1 MPRQCNYFIIIIACM
16 WVCVFGIH
24 ILDIFRITQ
33 LNKGV
38 HLQGH
43 CFVRTSNSSNH
54 LNRKFVNDSRLFA
67 IRFVLKD
74 SGTEGN
80 RLN

>member
-24 ILDIFRITQ
+24 ILDIFRITR

-38 HLQGH
+38 HT
-43 CFVRTSNSSNH
+43 CKDIVS
-54 LNRKFVNDSRLFA
+54 
-67 IRFVLKD
+67 FVLR
-74 SGTEGN
+74 TVRITWIEN
-80 RLN
+80 LLMTPNYLPFVLC